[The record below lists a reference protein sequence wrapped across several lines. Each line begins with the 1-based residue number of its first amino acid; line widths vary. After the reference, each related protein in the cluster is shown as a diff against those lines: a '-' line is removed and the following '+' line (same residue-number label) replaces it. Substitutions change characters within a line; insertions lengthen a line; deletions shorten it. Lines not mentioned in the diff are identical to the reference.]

1 MGNTLLGRSIGGR
14 TGRANYTA
22 LALGVMA
29 VAFAAAAC
37 GSGGGDGQEG
47 QAGAPTTG
55 SPVSAVDHGDLN
67 QVLVDDSGMTL
78 YASSEEAGRI
88 GCVDGCLAIWKPLTV
103 RPGTT
108 LSGDAG
114 LANGL
119 GTVTRPDTGATQVTY
134 QGYPLYT
141 FTQDS
146 AAGDLKG
153 DNVKDSFG
161 SMSFTWHTMTQAGFA
176 GTTPPSS
183 PAPENGSPYGY

>member
-1 MGNTLLGRSIGGR
+1 MGSTLLGRTIGSK
-14 TGRANYTA
+14 TGRANRTV
-22 LALGVMA
+22 LAASAGVMA

-37 GSGGGDGQEG
+37 GGGGGQEPETG
-47 QAGAPTTG
+47 GPATG
-55 SPVSAVDHGDLN
+55 SPVSAVDHGDLD
-67 QVLVDDSGMTL
+67 QVLVDNAGMTL

-88 GCVDGCLAIWKPLTV
+88 GCVDGCLAIWKPLTIK
-103 RPGTT
+103 PGTT

-114 LANGL
+114 LADGL
-119 GTVTRPDTGATQVTY
+119 ATVTRPDTGATQVTY

-176 GTTPPSS
+176 DATPPSS
-183 PAPENGSPYGY
+183 PAPETGSPYGY